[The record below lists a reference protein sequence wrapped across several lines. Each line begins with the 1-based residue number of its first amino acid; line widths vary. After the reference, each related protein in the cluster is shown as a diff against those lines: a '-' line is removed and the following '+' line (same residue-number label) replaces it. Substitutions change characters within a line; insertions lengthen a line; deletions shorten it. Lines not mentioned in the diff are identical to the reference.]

1 MITQARSF
9 ERRVSSENR
18 MLITPSKPTKPFLK
32 WPGGKRWL
40 TSHIVGLLDG
50 CRFRRYFEPFLGGGA
65 LFFAFEPREAVLSDI
80 NWDLINTYIQVRR
93 RPMELIACLRQL
105 PVNEATYR
113 SLRNENPKQGSDRA
127 VRFLYLNRTA
137 FGGIYRLNRNV
148 DFNVPFGGG
157 GRTPAPLWEENLL
170 ISASRR
176 LRNASLICG
185 DFENVLAEARA
196 GDLVYC
202 DPTYTVTHD
211 NNGFVRYNER
221 NFCWDDQ
228 KRLAATCQQVAK
240 RGATVLVSNADH
252 EKVLELYHSCEVRQF
267 DRMSLLCPDSRK
279 RRPTKELL
287 FVIRPGKNR

>member
-1 MITQARSF
+1 
-9 ERRVSSENR
+9 

-40 TSHIVGLLDG
+40 TSHILGLLDG
-50 CRFRRYFEPFLGGGA
+50 CQFRRYFEPFLGGGA
-65 LFFAFEPREAVLSDI
+65 LFFAFEPRNAVLSDI
-80 NWDLINTYIQVRR
+80 NGDLINTYIQVRR
-93 RPMELIACLRQL
+93 RPLELIACLRQL

-113 SLRNENPKQGSDRA
+113 SLRNENPKRSIDRA
-127 VRFLYLNRTA
+127 IRFLYLNRTA
-137 FGGIYRLNRNV
+137 FGGIYRLNRNG

-157 GRTPAPLWEENLL
+157 GRTPAPLWEQDLL

-176 LRNASLICG
+176 LKKASLICG
-185 DFENVLAEARA
+185 DFEDVLAEAGA

-228 KRLAATCQQVAK
+228 ERLAATCQQVAR

-252 EKVLELYHSCEVRQF
+252 EKVLELYPSCEVRQF

-287 FVIRPGKNR
+287 FVIRPGKSR